1 PAPAPAMPGVSGVE
15 RRPRRCWCGLLRC
28 RSTRRR
34 VRWRMRDPR
43 APAIMTPDQLERL
56 LNRLPDVKST
66 DELYDLELRLAPF
79 DEEDAVGKRALYHLA
94 SARCQLARGPA
105 LPFERF
111 TLTCPEPPVAQD
123 RFEVRGRVGS
133 RITRIAWVDGV
144 LCGSLYVIAMLGGDA

>member
-1 PAPAPAMPGVSGVE
+1 
-15 RRPRRCWCGLLRC
+15 
-28 RSTRRR
+28 
-34 VRWRMRDPR
+34 
-43 APAIMTPDQLERL
+43 MTPDQLERL

-144 LCGSLYVIAMLGGDA
+144 LCGSLYVIAMLGGDAHAFPDAETARARIRVVFDEVFDEERSRAVA